1 MDFEQQREAST
12 ASSSFVL
19 VKVMVREEFK
29 GVCNS
34 HENGPNYPEEFK
46 LCFTCS
52 VEQGISIIESP
63 DNMLFSG

>member
-12 ASSSFVL
+12 ASSPFVL
-19 VKVMVREEFK
+19 VKEMFREEFK

-34 HENGPNYPEEFK
+34 YENGPNYLEEFK

-52 VEQGISIIESP
+52 V
-63 DNMLFSG
+63 